1 MEDQGLPLFIG
12 VIAAAAVLGA
22 IIVGGM
28 VVMAAFSVIK

>member
-1 MEDQGLPLFIG
+1 MEEQGLPLFIG

-28 VVMAAFSVIK
+28 VVMAVFSVIK